1 MIPLELIDFIY
12 EKINRN
18 LLIKISSENDRESV
32 YLILNKK
39 RISNFREKMRKYV
52 DISKLVLENN
62 VNVME
67 YLMENFKDKKAE
79 ILIDSFSLLMLASS
93 HGLLEMVKY
102 LYPFVIHLRSR
113 SMALIPASKYG
124 HLEIVKY
131 LISDTVTIEAKNEAL
146 QKASAQGH
154 LKIVKCLIEMGTF
167 YNIDKAVQEAIL
179 NEHLEIVKY
188 LVSMGANTTIENNS
202 ALRTISRRVSTDTR
216 DEIINYLW
224 YLKNS
229 GKN

>member
-1 MIPLELIDFIY
+1 
-12 EKINRN
+12 
-18 LLIKISSENDRESV
+18 
-32 YLILNKK
+32 
-39 RISNFREKMRKYV
+39 
-52 DISKLVLENN
+52 
-62 VNVME
+62 
-67 YLMENFKDKKAE
+67 MENFKDKKAE